1 MKPTSFDR
9 KQPGAK
15 AAAPQLPAELDT
27 EIARLDASIGYRRRQ
42 YALIARLRA
51 VCEPYMRENPRLT
64 VAEAL
69 ALDRRARPWAYR
81 KPQ

>member
-1 MKPTSFDR
+1 LKPTSFDR

-15 AAAPQLPAELDT
+15 AAAPQLQAELDA
-27 EIARLDASIGYRRRQ
+27 EIARLDASIEDRRRRC
-42 YALIARLRA
+42 ALIIRLRA